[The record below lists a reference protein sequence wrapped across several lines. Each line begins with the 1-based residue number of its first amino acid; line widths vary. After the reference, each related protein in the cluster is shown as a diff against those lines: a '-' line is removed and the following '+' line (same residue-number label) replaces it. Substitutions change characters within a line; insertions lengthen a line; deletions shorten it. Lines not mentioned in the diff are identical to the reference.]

1 MSDSTPQ
8 HLQRR
13 IPVLRTEPAKRGY
26 LVAVTC
32 WGKPDMIP
40 LILDSWKS
48 NYHPEDAS
56 LVFVFDSM
64 EDEEL
69 AVYWRHRVLR
79 MPEYHFLPPVVNE
92 GPEWYE
98 NGSHAALVAL
108 FRDHSLQP
116 SHAIGAEGGA
126 LRFRSAT
133 ALNFHTMIVWQD
145 DQQVRG
151 FRLLDDLDSL
161 RAQYG
166 DSLGLVGGRDGFLP
180 GYGDMASNAHTPS
193 GLSKMILNPGEHAR
207 RPILNRGPVIYPR
220 HVVEKVGAIDLLNF
234 PMWHAEADYS
244 ARCHKA
250 GFVNVVLGVECEHA
264 IHGRALASR
273 TYQGQEATDAAAFR
287 RIHGDLYPSV

>member
-1 MSDSTPQ
+1 
-8 HLQRR
+8 
-13 IPVLRTEPAKRGY
+13 
-26 LVAVTC
+26 
-32 WGKPDMIP
+32 MIP
-40 LILDSWKS
+40 LILDSWRAS
-48 NYHPEDAS
+48 YGPEDAS

-98 NGSHAALVAL
+98 NGSHAALLEMWNVARADFPL
-108 FRDHSLQP
+108 AVFPRHLVGVDRGGIGHR
-116 SHAIGAEGGA
+116 AILPGD
-126 LRFRSAT
+126 
-133 ALNFHTMIVWQD
+133 FHTMIVWQD

-151 FRLLDDLDSL
+151 KRLLDDLDSL
-161 RAQYG
+161 RTQYG
-166 DSLGLVGGRDGFLP
+166 ESLGLVGGRDGFLP

-193 GLSKMILNPGEHAR
+193 GLSKMILNPGEHAK

-220 HVVEKVGAIDLLNF
+220 HVVERVGAIDLLNF

-244 ARCHKA
+244 ARCYKA
-250 GFVNVVLGVECEHA
+250 GFVNIVLGIECEHA